1 MERYLC
7 SPILLH
13 GVVLN
18 KLGTERALFLLR
30 YDCDETA
37 TIVNKEVN
45 E

>member
-1 MERYLC
+1 MMGLYLY

-18 KLGTERALFLLR
+18 KLGTETALFPLR

-37 TIVNKEVN
+37 
-45 E
+45 